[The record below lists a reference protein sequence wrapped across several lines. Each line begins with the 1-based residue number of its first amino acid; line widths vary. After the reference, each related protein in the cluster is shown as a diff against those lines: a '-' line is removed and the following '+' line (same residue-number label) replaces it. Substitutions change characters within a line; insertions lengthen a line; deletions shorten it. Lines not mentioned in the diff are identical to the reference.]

1 MDGKTILMEQEL
13 LSAKVRLTIRRCTR
27 WPTRF
32 CSMILPD
39 RDRRFRFG
47 NTRIPFF
54 MAPYILV
61 CLIFLFI
68 LTRIYKTK
76 EYNIAGGKE
85 YFVEEYKKL
94 GKVTLVEK
102 KAAISLLFL
111 FLFILTSSWHGLD
124 TLFGFIAA
132 VVYLFLPG
140 INVGK
145 KEGVTK
151 VNMGTIAF
159 MVACC
164 SIGTV
169 GSSLG
174 FDQLVTDLLSS
185 LLQDADVYTVSY
197 TIFGMGI
204 IGKLVMTPLALINCL
219 AAPLAQLG
227 ADLGMNPL
235 GPINTLLLSTDM
247 YVMPYQNSWT
257 MAFFAMGMFRFKDFI
272 KLNLL
277 RCVLLLVAMGLLF
290 IPWWGLLGA
299 L

>member
-102 KAAISLLFL
+102 R
-111 FLFILTSSWHGLD
+111 
-124 TLFGFIAA
+124 
-132 VVYLFLPG
+132 
-140 INVGK
+140 
-145 KEGVTK
+145 
-151 VNMGTIAF
+151 
-159 MVACC
+159 
-164 SIGTV
+164 
-169 GSSLG
+169 
-174 FDQLVTDLLSS
+174 QR
-185 LLQDADVYTVSY
+185 
-197 TIFGMGI
+197 
-204 IGKLVMTPLALINCL
+204 
-219 AAPLAQLG
+219 
-227 ADLGMNPL
+227 
-235 GPINTLLLSTDM
+235 
-247 YVMPYQNSWT
+247 
-257 MAFFAMGMFRFKDFI
+257 FRFCSCFFLSLPAVGTGWIPCSDSLRPWFI
-272 KLNLL
+272 
-277 RCVLLLVAMGLLF
+277 CF
-290 IPWWGLLGA
+290 CQA
-299 L
+299 LM

>member
-1 MDGKTILMEQEL
+1 MEQEL

-102 KAAISLLFL
+102 K
-111 FLFILTSSWHGLD
+111 
-124 TLFGFIAA
+124 
-132 VVYLFLPG
+132 
-140 INVGK
+140 
-145 KEGVTK
+145 
-151 VNMGTIAF
+151 
-159 MVACC
+159 
-164 SIGTV
+164 
-169 GSSLG
+169 GSDFAS
-174 FDQLVTDLLSS
+174 
-185 LLQDADVYTVSY
+185 VSVSFY
-197 TIFGMGI
+197 
-204 IGKLVMTPLALINCL
+204 
-219 AAPLAQLG
+219 
-227 ADLGMNPL
+227 
-235 GPINTLLLSTDM
+235 
-247 YVMPYQNSWT
+247 PYQQL
-257 MAFFAMGMFRFKDFI
+257 ARAGYPVRI
-272 KLNLL
+272 HCG
-277 RCVLLLVAMGLLF
+277 RGLF
-290 IPWWGLLGA
+290 VSA
-299 L
+299 RH

>member
-1 MDGKTILMEQEL
+1 
-13 LSAKVRLTIRRCTR
+13 
-27 WPTRF
+27 
-32 CSMILPD
+32 MILPD

-145 KEGVTK
+145 KKRLPRSIWALSRSWSPV
-151 VNMGTIAF
+151 
-159 MVACC
+159 VA
-164 SIGTV
+164 SG
-169 GSSLG
+169 LW
-174 FDQLVTDLLSS
+174 
-185 LLQDADVYTVSY
+185 A
-197 TIFGMGI
+197 
-204 IGKLVMTPLALINCL
+204 AL
-219 AAPLAQLG
+219 
-227 ADLGMNPL
+227 
-235 GPINTLLLSTDM
+235 
-247 YVMPYQNSWT
+247 
-257 MAFFAMGMFRFKDFI
+257 
-272 KLNLL
+272 
-277 RCVLLLVAMGLLF
+277 
-290 IPWWGLLGA
+290 WGLISW
-299 L
+299 

>member
-1 MDGKTILMEQEL
+1 
-13 LSAKVRLTIRRCTR
+13 
-27 WPTRF
+27 
-32 CSMILPD
+32 MILPD

-132 VVYLFLPG
+132 VVYLSLPG

-145 KEGVTK
+145 KEAVTK

-219 AAPLAQLG
+219 AAPLALLG

-235 GPINTLLLSTDM
+235 GSINTLLLSTDM

>member
-1 MDGKTILMEQEL
+1 MT
-13 LSAKVRLTIRRCTR
+13 
-27 WPTRF
+27 
-32 CSMILPD
+32 
-39 RDRRFRFG
+39 
-47 NTRIPFF
+47 
-54 MAPYILV
+54 AP
-61 CLIFLFI
+61 
-68 LTRIYKTK
+68 
-76 EYNIAGGKE
+76 
-85 YFVEEYKKL
+85 
-94 GKVTLVEK
+94 
-102 KAAISLLFL
+102 
-111 FLFILTSSWHGLD
+111 
-124 TLFGFIAA
+124 
-132 VVYLFLPG
+132 
-140 INVGK
+140 
-145 KEGVTK
+145 
-151 VNMGTIAF
+151 
-159 MVACC
+159 
-164 SIGTV
+164 
-169 GSSLG
+169 
-174 FDQLVTDLLSS
+174 
-185 LLQDADVYTVSY
+185 TVSY